1 MITVDSMNDIDQK
14 KKNLLLIIRVLE
26 DYLGVHDANRTHNSV
41 RLSENMFSVNPF
53 NSRITKGLKLE
64 HLTDLSYNE
73 DADVFGREIP
83 PMIYRTHKAYYNNS
97 DLNYFIHFHDPA
109 VIAVANREEGLKKLS
124 QDSLHVYRHLY
135 HKKYTGLFNDHLTH
149 DFTDVYKNTGKT
161 VVLIQGHG
169 GLVMSKTAEDALL
182 KSYMLVR
189 ACRTQVLDFNSNID
203 MPDDDFDDE
212 LNAIVGQ
219 NMYDSF
225 MNYYGDS
232 L

>member
-109 VIAVANREEGLKKLS
+109 VIAVANRDEGLKKLS
-124 QDSLHVYRHLY
+124 QDSLMIHRHVY
-135 HKKYTGLFNDHLTH
+135 HKKYTGLFDNHLTH
-149 DFTDVYKNTGKT
+149 DFTDLYKNTGKT
-161 VVLIQGHG
+161 VLLIQGHG
-169 GLVMSKTAEDALL
+169 GLVMATTPEDALL

-189 ACRTQVLDFNSNID
+189 SCRIQVLDLNSNID
-203 MPDDDFDDE
+203 MPDDQFTDE

-219 NMYDSF
+219 SMYHSF
-225 MNYYGDS
+225 MNYYENT

>member
-1 MITVDSMNDIDQK
+1 MLNNNIEQK
-14 KKNLLLIIRVLE
+14 KKDLLLIIRVLE

-73 DADVFGREIP
+73 DADVFDREIP

-109 VIAVANREEGLKKLS
+109 VIAVANRDEGLKKIS
-124 QDSLHVYRHLY
+124 QDSLMIHRHVY
-135 HKKYTGLFNDHLTH
+135 HKKYTGLFDDHLTH

-161 VVLIQGHG
+161 VILMQGHG
-169 GLVMSKTAEDALL
+169 GLIMSKTAEDALL

>member
-1 MITVDSMNDIDQK
+1 
-14 KKNLLLIIRVLE
+14 
-26 DYLGVHDANRTHNSV
+26 
-41 RLSENMFSVNPF
+41 MFSINPF
-53 NSRITKGLKLE
+53 KFRITKGLKLE

-73 DADVFGREIP
+73 DADVFHKEIP

-109 VIAVANREEGLKKLS
+109 VIAVANRDEGLKKLS

-135 HKKYTGLFNDHLTH
+135 HKKYTGLFDNHLTH
-149 DFTDVYKNTGKT
+149 DFTDVYKKTGKT

-203 MPDDDFDDE
+203 MPDDDFNDE

-225 MNYYGDS
+225 MNYYGDT
-232 L
+232 LWLKMNIDIYTDLIIQ

>member
-1 MITVDSMNDIDQK
+1 MQEINTEQK

-41 RLSENMFSVNPF
+41 RLSENMFSINPF
-53 NSRITKGLKLE
+53 KFRITKGLKLE
-64 HLTDLSYNE
+64 HLCDLSYNE
-73 DADVFGREIP
+73 DVDVFGREIP

-109 VIAVANREEGLKKLS
+109 VIAVANRDEGLKKLS

-135 HKKYTGLFNDHLTH
+135 HKKYTGLFDNHLTH
-149 DFTDVYKNTGKT
+149 DFTDVYKKTGKT

-203 MPDDDFDDE
+203 MPDDDFNDE

-225 MNYYGDS
+225 MNYYGDT

>member
-1 MITVDSMNDIDQK
+1 MNGIDQK
-14 KKNLLLIIRVLE
+14 KKSLLLIIRVLE

-109 VIAVANREEGLKKLS
+109 VIAVANRDEGLKKLS
-124 QDSLHVYRHLY
+124 QDSLMIHRHVY

-212 LNAIVGQ
+212 LNYIVGQ
-219 NMYDSF
+219 SMYDSF

>member
-109 VIAVANREEGLKKLS
+109 VIAVANRDEGLKKLS
-124 QDSLHVYRHLY
+124 QDSLMIHRHVY
-135 HKKYTGLFNDHLTH
+135 HKKYTGLFDNHLTH
-149 DFTDVYKNTGKT
+149 DFTDLYKNTGKT

-169 GLVMSKTAEDALL
+169 GLVMAKTAEDALL

-189 ACRTQVLDFNSNID
+189 SCRIQVLDLNSNID
-203 MPDDDFDDE
+203 MPDDQFTDE

-219 NMYDSF
+219 SMYHSF
-225 MNYYGDS
+225 MNYYENT